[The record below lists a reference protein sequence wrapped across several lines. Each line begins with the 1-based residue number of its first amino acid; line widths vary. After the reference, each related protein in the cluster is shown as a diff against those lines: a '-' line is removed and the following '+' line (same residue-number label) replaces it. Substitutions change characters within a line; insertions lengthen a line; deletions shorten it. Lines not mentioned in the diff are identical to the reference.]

1 MGAVRRTDPAEPRL
15 PGPDEPPLPTLA
27 GRLVDTGTYR
37 LHVRRTSNATRRGSA
52 RAVYVHG
59 LAGSSLNWTDLM
71 HLLAPALPGLAVDL
85 PGFGLSEAP
94 PDHDYSLTSHTA
106 AVAALIEAEGGGPV
120 HLFGNSLGGAVS
132 VRLAVERPDL
142 VRSLTLIS
150 PALPVFRLKWTNLHM
165 PLMLLP
171 GLPGVL
177 FRLPPASTPDARA
190 ELFISLCWA
199 DESRLHPDRRAEVV
213 AEVRHREGFEH
224 TDRAYVDSLRGLA
237 SGFVARGE
245 SNLWSYAARV
255 ERPTLMVFGRRDKL
269 IDVSIAERAGR
280 TIRDSQLVIL
290 DDVGHAA
297 QMEAPDVVAR
307 LVRTRLTDPA

>member
-1 MGAVRRTDPAEPRL
+1 
-15 PGPDEPPLPTLA
+15 
-27 GRLVDTGTYR
+27 
-37 LHVRRTSNATRRGSA
+37 
-52 RAVYVHG
+52 
-59 LAGSSLNWTDLM
+59 M
-71 HLLAPALPGLAVDL
+71 HLLAPELPGVAIDL

-94 PDHDYSLTSHTA
+94 TDHDYSLAAHAA
-106 AVAALIEAEGGGPV
+106 AVAALIEAEGGRPV

-177 FRLPPASTPDARA
+177 FRLPPASTADARA

-199 DESRLHPDRRAEVV
+199 DETQLHPDRRAEAV

-224 TDRAYVDSLRGLA
+224 TDRAYVESLRGLA
-237 SGFVARGE
+237 GGFVARGE
-245 SNLWSYAARV
+245 GNLWSYAARV
-255 ERPTLMVFGRRDKL
+255 ERPTLLVFGRRDKL

-280 TIRDSQLVIL
+280 TIRGAELVVM
-290 DDVGHAA
+290 DDVGHVA
-297 QMEAPDVVAR
+297 QMEAPEAVAR
-307 LVRTRLTDPA
+307 LVLARLPTA

>member
-1 MGAVRRTDPAEPRL
+1 MSAVRL
-15 PGPDEPPLPTLA
+15 PGPDEAPLPTLS
-27 GRLVDTGTYR
+27 GRLLDTGRYR
-37 LHVRRTSNATRRGSA
+37 LHVRRTPNAARRGSA

-71 HLLAPALPGLAVDL
+71 HLLAPALPGVAVDL

-94 PDHDYSLTSHTA
+94 PDHDYSLAAHAA
-106 AVAALIEAEGGGPV
+106 AVAALIEAEGGRPV

-171 GLPGVL
+171 GLPGLL

-199 DESRLHPDRRAEVV
+199 DESQLHPDRRAEVGRRG
-213 AEVRHREGFEH
+213 AAPGGVRAHRPG
-224 TDRAYVDSLRGLA
+224 LRG
-237 SGFVARGE
+237 V
-245 SNLWSYAARV
+245 AARPRGWV
-255 ERPTLMVFGRRDKL
+255 LWPGARATCGATRPGSSGPRC
-269 IDVSIAERAGR
+269 SSSAAG
-280 TIRDSQLVIL
+280 TS
-290 DDVGHAA
+290 
-297 QMEAPDVVAR
+297 
-307 LVRTRLTDPA
+307 